1 MKKKDNM
8 DENSKKMGGLDRWI
22 DEMEYGYK
30 MEIIKEKSKKLDKI
44 AKNLV
49 CPLAMFNV
57 YLFSIFWEKS
67 VHL

>member
-44 AKNLV
+44 AKN
-49 CPLAMFNV
+49 
-57 YLFSIFWEKS
+57 
-67 VHL
+67 